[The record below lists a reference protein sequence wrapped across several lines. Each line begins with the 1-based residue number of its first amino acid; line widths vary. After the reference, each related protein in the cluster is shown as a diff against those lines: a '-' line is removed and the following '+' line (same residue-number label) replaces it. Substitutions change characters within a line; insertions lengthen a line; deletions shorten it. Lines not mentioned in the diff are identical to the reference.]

1 MKSVEEPVFWEVF
14 HRSRVLRSELATKL
28 GVSAPTISRSL
39 ETLAECGLISESS
52 AVVSRRGRH
61 PGVLHVN
68 PDIARLLGVEIDRD
82 HITVVVTDMGG
93 GLLGRAS
100 ARYTPVNNLI
110 GTMDAT
116 RKLAGVALEDA
127 GIELGQVNRIGVGHT
142 GVLSLE
148 GGTCLSWGGAPEWKN
163 VPLRKM
169 FAELFGAEVTLDDR
183 ARAMAMAERFL
194 SPGDARHPDAIYVI
208 VGTGVGCGIFV
219 AGRLVRG
226 ANQAAG
232 ELGHMVVDRSGPV
245 CACGATGCVEA
256 VVSMPAIL
264 NRIRDAINQGR
275 RTALARIVEANE
287 PLTIDHVIQAANRED
302 PLAQEVLN
310 DAGEALG
317 AAIANAIH
325 LLNPSLVV
333 LCGKLAHVARE
344 RLMQPVCRVIHRR
357 CFEIVSRRL
366 EIRLAPF
373 RKDIVAVG
381 CALLAAQ
388 DQAALELQRRLAVV
402 HPQLGPRESP
412 VRTP

>member
-1 MKSVEEPVFWEVF
+1 
-14 HRSRVLRSELATKL
+14 
-28 GVSAPTISRSL
+28 
-39 ETLAECGLISESS
+39 
-52 AVVSRRGRH
+52 
-61 PGVLHVN
+61 
-68 PDIARLLGVEIDRD
+68 
-82 HITVVVTDMGG
+82 
-93 GLLGRAS
+93 
-100 ARYTPVNNLI
+100 
-110 GTMDAT
+110 
-116 RKLAGVALEDA
+116 
-127 GIELGQVNRIGVGHT
+127 
-142 GVLSLE
+142 
-148 GGTCLSWGGAPEWKN
+148 
-163 VPLRKM
+163 
-169 FAELFGAEVTLDDR
+169 
-183 ARAMAMAERFL
+183 
-194 SPGDARHPDAIYVI
+194 
-208 VGTGVGCGIFV
+208 
-219 AGRLVRG
+219 VRG